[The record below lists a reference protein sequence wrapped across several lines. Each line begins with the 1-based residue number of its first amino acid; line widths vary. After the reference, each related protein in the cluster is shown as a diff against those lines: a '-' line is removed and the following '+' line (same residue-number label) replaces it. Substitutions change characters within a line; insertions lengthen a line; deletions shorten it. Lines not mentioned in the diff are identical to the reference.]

1 MLAFEIVRQV
11 FKDNRPGFPASAD
24 FRMKITPKAKFC
36 AALRRHPCGWLLAA
50 QLLAVCLYPFMDDS
64 GAGRTGSVLFGN
76 GVLALALWVV
86 NRNPTVNWVG
96 WILAL
101 PAAGLS
107 IAAYLGGWAP
117 LLVVSHVLEAAVYFY
132 AAVGLIFYM
141 LADQRITLDEFLA
154 AGATFTLLAWA
165 YAFAFS
171 VCQYFSPD
179 CFTAAQNAGNPRTW
193 MELLFLSFSTLSG
206 VGLSD
211 ITPIKPG
218 ARALIMLEMFNG
230 VMYIAIVVSRLIALA
245 GTRVKTGRG

>member
-1 MLAFEIVRQV
+1 
-11 FKDNRPGFPASAD
+11 
-24 FRMKITPKAKFC
+24 MKITPKAKFC

-50 QLLAVCLYPFMDDS
+50 QLLAVCLYPFMEDS
-64 GAGRTGSVLFGN
+64 GAGRTISVIFGN

-107 IAAYLGGWAP
+107 IAAYLGGGES
-117 LLVVSHVLEAAVYFY
+117 LMLVSHLLESAVYVY

-141 LADQRITLDEFLA
+141 LADHRVTLDEFLA

-165 YAFAFS
+165 FAFAFS
-171 VCQYFSPD
+171 VCQQLSPGS
-179 CFTAAQNAGNPRTW
+179 FTAAQTPTEPRTW
-193 MELLFLSFSTLSG
+193 MELLFLSFSILSS

-211 ITPIKPG
+211 VAPVKPG
-218 ARALIMLEMFNG
+218 ARALVMLEMFSG
-230 VMYIAIVVSRLIALA
+230 VMYIALVVSRLIALA
-245 GTRVKTGRG
+245 SLRVKTDK